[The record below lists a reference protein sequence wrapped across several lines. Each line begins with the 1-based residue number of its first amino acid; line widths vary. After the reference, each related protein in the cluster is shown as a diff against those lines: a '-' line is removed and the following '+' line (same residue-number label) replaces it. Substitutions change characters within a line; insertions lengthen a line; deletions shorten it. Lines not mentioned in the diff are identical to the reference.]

1 MIKRLAKSKK
11 SKKGAILV
19 IVVLILALAMIFIA
33 SAMMLTQ
40 ATRRR
45 LYSTTMQ
52 SQARLTVTAASEV
65 FLEALNMQEITDNDL
80 EAMIGKTSG
89 SAKIKMVVDNVP
101 GMSRDPQN
109 CTLLDIYKDA
119 KDESFVYCDFSTT
132 IGDTTENVQVVL
144 KAEESDPSYG
154 SQFKNQVEVSA
165 DVGCAQ
171 LRFTEGCGMW
181 DSAKLKSRPTD
192 NNIVLRGG
200 YSGETSSSKYF
211 SDVVFGQD
219 ADEVWMGGGE
229 EFYGRLIFL
238 QGSQLNGRSSAK
250 TYGDVYLIG
259 TDNSAGLAL
268 KDNSQEGLWGGFR
281 DQNFI
286 FAGRSVQKD
295 TNDGNRKI
303 KECFTTTDWGNKAYF
318 LDKDGNSLGSSHSNM
333 KGQAKAEE
341 GYYYTLT
348 NAATSASADTL
359 NAFKS
364 TVGRYQNYNF
374 SGSLPSAASVF
385 KTLCPDGKKPKGD
398 GVKTLPY
405 DTYGPTGTFYEKGKA
420 IPDGAQYILNPV
432 TTSYPEYKDGV
443 ELEKNELVIDKITAS
458 QKIEPGYYYI
468 TASTPV
474 SSSYTMVGGKPFEND
489 PIVLAI
495 DGSEGGEYRFY
506 FEKNRKLV
514 LRNIFFVVYNADEA
528 KPVLFIM
535 EEGAKVCFSA
545 PNDAVGDGVGT
556 GDAAGKKRLCSSGIL
571 SVSNRKNCSTLDE
584 ATSYV
589 STYSWKDESKT
600 VSNSAYKDHSG
611 NVPSVTYSKYYDNV
625 ARPIAFVYGVKGN
638 VINFG
643 PSATIEAYI
652 GLYGSGLMGP
662 LNLGGDHQQIYGR
675 IECDSIRT
683 FSNTTPFDDTCKQQP
698 VGDVAMPYCPQ
709 PLSNNTKPK
718 QRIAKSKYHVAD
730 IIYYYGSATS
740 ASTT

>member
-1 MIKRLAKSKK
+1 MIKRLGKSKK
-11 SKKGAILV
+11 GKKGAILV

-45 LYSTTMQ
+45 LYSTSTS

-65 FLEALNMQEITDNDL
+65 FLEALNMQEITDVQLD
-80 EAMIGKTSG
+80 AMIGKTSG
-89 SAKIKMVVDNVP
+89 TDKIKMIVDNMP
-101 GMSRDPQN
+101 GMSRADDN

-119 KDESFVYCDFSTT
+119 TDESYIYCDFTT
-132 IGDTTENVQVVL
+132 IIGDSVENVQVVL
-144 KAEESDPSYG
+144 HAEESDPSYG
-154 SQFKNQVEVSA
+154 SQFKNQVEVAA

-181 DSAKLKSRPTD
+181 DKNMISRPTD

-200 YSGETSSSKYF
+200 YTGKTSGSQYF

-229 EFYGRLIFL
+229 NFYGRLIFL
-238 QGSQLNGRSSAK
+238 QGSQLNGRSSAH

-259 TDNSAGLAL
+259 SDNSAGLAL

-333 KGQAKAEE
+333 KGQAKPEE

-348 NAATSASADTL
+348 NAATSASEDTL
-359 NAFKS
+359 KAFKS
-364 TVGRYQNYNF
+364 TVGTYKSYDY
-374 SGSLPSAASVF
+374 SGSLPTAATVF
-385 KTLCPDGKKPKGD
+385 KTLCPDGKKAKGD

-405 DTYGPTGTFYEKGKA
+405 DTYSPSGTYYKKGSV

-443 ELEKNELVIDKITAS
+443 ELEKNELVIDKITES
-458 QKIEPGYYYI
+458 KKLDPGYYYI
-468 TASTPV
+468 TASTDI
-474 SSSYTMVGGKPFEND
+474 STTTEVGNDTQGEN

-495 DGSEGGEYRFY
+495 DGSNGGEYRFY
-506 FEKNRKLV
+506 FEANRKLV
-514 LRNIFFVVYNADEA
+514 LRGIIFAVYNADEA

-535 EEGAKVCFSA
+535 ENGAKVQFSHA
-545 PNDAVGDGVGT
+545 NDACGDG
-556 GDAAGKKRLCSSGIL
+556 DLEAGKKLLCSAGFL
-571 SVSNRKNCSTLDE
+571 SVPNREHFKTDTE
-584 ATSYV
+584 AISYV
-589 STYSWKDESKT
+589 TSYSWKDESKA

-611 NVPSVTYSKYYDNV
+611 NVPSVTYSKYYNNKV
-625 ARPIAFVYGVKGN
+625 RPTVFIYGVGN
-638 VINFG
+638 NIINVG
-643 PSATIEAYI
+643 GSVTIEAYI
-652 GLYGSGLMGP
+652 GLYGGGAMGP
-662 LNLGGDHQQIYGR
+662 INTGGDHQQIYGR
-675 IECDSIRT
+675 IECDSMRT
-683 FSNTTPFDDTCKQQP
+683 FSNSTPFADDAQQQP
-698 VGDVAMPYCPQ
+698 VGEFAMPYCPQ
-709 PLSNNTKPK
+709 PLTNSTKPK
-718 QRIAKSKYHVAD
+718 QRIAKSKYKVVD
-730 IIYYYGSATS
+730 VIYFYGSGKHTS
-740 ASTT
+740 ATTTTT